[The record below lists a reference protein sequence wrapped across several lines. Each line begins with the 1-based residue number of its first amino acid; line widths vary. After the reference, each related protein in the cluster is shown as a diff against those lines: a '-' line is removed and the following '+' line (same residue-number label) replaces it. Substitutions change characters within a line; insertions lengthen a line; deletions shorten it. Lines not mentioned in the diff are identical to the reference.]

1 MMRFWSL
8 LGVAALVAVL
18 AFACKGDG
26 GGGKSE
32 TPASSPALAPTPKTY
47 SERPKVTISA
57 DKKYSAV
64 VETTQGTFKIELRP
78 DLAIETVNSFI
89 FLAREG
95 YYDGVIFHRVLRG
108 AADKPDFVAQTGDPT
123 GTGSGGPGYT
133 LPPEFS
139 DEPYVRGTVGMAR
152 VGTDVNSAGSQWF
165 ITYNDQFQSGLNGQY
180 PGVGKVVEGMEV
192 VDTLTPR
199 DPQNVATPQPEG
211 DRIISIE
218 IVEGQGRGLG
228 EGLRRA

>member
-1 MMRFWSL
+1 MTAIPFRSDWRLLMKRFWPL
-8 LGVAALVAVL
+8 LGASALLAVL

-26 GGGKSE
+26 GAKNE

-47 SERPKVTISA
+47 SERPPTTISA

-64 VETTQGTFKIELRP
+64 VETTKGKFTIELRP
-78 DLAIETVNSFI
+78 GIALQTVNSFI

-95 YYDGVIFHRVLRG
+95 FYNGVTFHRVLRG
-108 AADKPDFVAQTGDPT
+108 VAGNPDFVAQTGDPT

-133 LPPEFS
+133 LPAEFS

-152 VGTDVNSAGSQWF
+152 TSDPNSAGSQWF
-165 ITYNDQFQSGLNGQY
+165 ITYNDKYQGPLNGQY
-180 PGVGKVVEGMEV
+180 TVFGKVVEGMET
-192 VDTLTPR
+192 VDALTPR
-199 DPQNVATPQPEG
+199 DPSNVATPQPEG

-218 IVEGQGRGLG
+218 ITEG
-228 EGLRRA
+228 

>member
-180 PGVGKVVEGMEV
+180 TVFGKVVEGMEV

-211 DRIISIE
+211 DRIISIQ
-218 IVEGQGRGLG
+218 IKEG
-228 EGLRRA
+228 